1 MDSEQNKE
9 MILREYQLFQA
20 GDIEGLLQFF
30 ADDVEWVGAPTE
42 FVTFSVDYHGKQ
54 EVRQFFAEMGKAQEA
69 EQFEP
74 QEVIAEG
81 DKVVVTGQSRWTV
94 KATGQSYDNP
104 WVHIFTIR
112 DGKIVRFQQFNDTAA
127 SRAAF
132 MPTDTA
138 SRGTDTKATLRH

>member
-1 MDSEQNKE
+1 MDSQQNKE

-30 ADDVEWVGAPTE
+30 ADDVEWVGVPTE
-42 FVTFSVDYHGKQ
+42 FMPFSGHYHGKQ
-54 EVRQFFAEMGKAQEA
+54 EVRQFFAEMGNAQEA

-74 QEVIAEG
+74 QEAIAEG
-81 DKVVVTGQSRWTV
+81 DKVVVTGQSRWIV

-127 SRAAF
+127 GRDAF
-132 MPTDTA
+132 MPADM
-138 SRGTDTKATLRH
+138 TLRDKDSDASLLH